1 MWAAQHTDQH
11 VFATVYSFLCVAGV
25 DPDIGDYDSRFAP
38 TASLAVCPLVVATRP
53 VGFHVVDFGVD
64 IGLL

>member
-25 DPDIGDYDSRFAP
+25 EPDVGDYDSRFAP
-38 TASLAVCPLVVATRP
+38 PASLVVCLPVAKQT
-53 VGFHVVDFGVD
+53 G
-64 IGLL
+64 GLPCC